1 MCCVKMAT
9 PIHFIDGSCHM
20 KCLTDRTRSM
30 SHHILP
36 LVINGLGADT
46 HTHTDAWTKA
56 ISRIQAH
63 TAFGRALS
71 LKLVVCYA
79 WNPLFDKN
87 VWFINCL
94 YCIKRWV
101 IGQCASGY
109 MDFSL
114 FLVLYILSMYCHQY
128 QIHCIISILHIHAYV
143 LVILN

>member
-20 KCLTDRTRSM
+20 KCLTDCTRSM

-46 HTHTDAWTKA
+46 HTYGCVNQSNFKNPGTHGL
-56 ISRIQAH
+56 RP
-63 TAFGRALS
+63 RALS

-128 QIHCIISILHIHAYV
+128 QIHCIISILHIHAYA